1 MLSLMLIKLFSALF
15 PLSFRSIIIVQ
26 IHLCCL
32 TYGAK
37 VVEYE
42 LRQGKKGEKERE
54 REGE

>member
-1 MLSLMLIKLFSALF
+1 MLIKLFSALF

-42 LRQGKKGEKERE
+42 LRQEKKVRKREKENKHNI
-54 REGE
+54 